1 MADKYITI
9 LTGKTFIYTPDVH
22 PEEDFLYINGLL
34 HTFLKTIKEEKIYGQ
49 NLTVLMTYVDT

>member
-9 LTGKTFIYTPDVH
+9 LTGKTFTYILDVH
-22 PEEDFLYINGLL
+22 PEEHFLFINGLL
-34 HTFLKTIKEEKIYGQ
+34 HTYLKTIKDEKIYGQ